1 MRSKYFRR
9 YKTRPS
15 RKQPALCARTDCER
29 RRHSVPLEAVSPP
42 YPLNGQYIAPNHPT
56 DAEPLL
62 DSGRPTAHPHQSRGI
77 STEAAINSYSLAV
90 VIRTETVKGTQLCCS
105 ECRSACYISG
115 ALIAANFCDAS
126 SVSPFSLCRCS
137 QPGAVLANGG
147 NSDYDV
153 HTAVSRLCRPPG
165 RTPCQGGPSVQE
177 QQPAT
182 VSTCSSSQDGTS
194 ERYAAVPQCC
204 MLSAE

>member
-9 YKTRPS
+9 YKTRRS

-29 RRHSVPLEAVSPP
+29 RKHSVPLEAVSPS

-115 ALIAANFCDAS
+115 ALYSCKPLRRKFCI
-126 SVSPFSLCRCS
+126 PFFLMQMFPTWGC
-137 QPGAVLANGG
+137 P
-147 NSDYDV
+147 
-153 HTAVSRLCRPPG
+153 
-165 RTPCQGGPSVQE
+165 
-177 QQPAT
+177 
-182 VSTCSSSQDGTS
+182 S
-194 ERYAAVPQCC
+194 ERRKQR
-204 MLSAE
+204 L